1 MTNDAEVAQRAADIE
16 REAIRQVV
24 TVLQHRFPDLN
35 DATVAG
41 YVTDIHKRFDTAR
54 IRDFVPLL
62 VEREAA
68 RALTR
73 LADNTVPAPRTHPE

>member
-1 MTNDAEVAQRAADIE
+1 MTNDAEVAQKAADAE

-24 TVLQHRFPDLN
+24 TVLQQRFPGLD

-62 VEREAA
+62 VEREAG

-73 LADNTVPAPRTHPE
+73 LTDETIPAPRQQSE

>member
-1 MTNDAEVAQRAADIE
+1 M
-16 REAIRQVV
+16 
-24 TVLQHRFPDLN
+24 LQHRFPDLN